1 MLDEMQVNDEQ
12 LEVSDIRRL
21 ESADEIAHFFARLR
35 YDVDERT
42 NIPDYAALGMGSE
55 DMRQH
60 IHKIELI
67 GKDPEDGDI
76 SIYLSVACILYIRLL
91 RQKDISMAKQ
101 YVEQR
106 EDVYWVADTRVSLD
120 SIVYAF
126 LEGQTAESIAQS
138 FPVLTLEQVYGA
150 ITFYLANRS
159 DIDAYLRREEAEFE
173 TLRQAWRTQDAMF
186 YQKMADARRQ
196 RQTIQP

>member
-1 MLDEMQVNDEQ
+1 MPGPRSALLPFVQWQQNGFTI
-12 LEVSDIRRL
+12 LIRSSMSS
-21 ESADEIAHFFARLR
+21 SALHQFCCTVLWTFE
-35 YDVDERT
+35 
-42 NIPDYAALGMGSE
+42 
-55 DMRQH
+55 
-60 IHKIELI
+60 K
-67 GKDPEDGDI
+67 
-76 SIYLSVACILYIRLL
+76 
-91 RQKDISMAKQ
+91 RQKAESMNKQ

-106 EDVYWVADTRVSLD
+106 EDVYWITGTRVSLD

-150 ITFYLANRS
+150 ITFYLANRP
-159 DIDAYLRREEAEFE
+159 DIDVYLRCEEAEFE
-173 TLRQAWRTQDAMF
+173 TLRQAWRTQDPMF